1 MLAKRLSIVSLYTR
15 DVEAL
20 VKFYEGFGWT
30 PAVSAEG
37 FAVINLGG
45 APLALAALGHLAAD
59 LGTEA
64 SELEDGGKYGRYVPG
79 VLVDDPEEVD
89 ALFEVVKRAGGR
101 TLTEPATQPWGVRNF
116 YFTDPEG
123 SLWEVA
129 HVPSLTFGAQDA
141 AIWPVP

>member
-15 DVEAL
+15 DFEAS
-20 VKFYEGFGWT
+20 VKFYEGLGWT
-30 PAVSAEG
+30 PDVSLEG

-45 APLALAALGHLAAD
+45 APLAIAVLDHLAAD

-64 SELEDGGKYGRYVPG
+64 AELEDGGRYGRYVPG
-79 VLVDDPEEVD
+79 VLVDTAGEVD
-89 ALFEVVKRAGGR
+89 GLFEIVKNAGGR
-101 TLTEPATQPWGVRNF
+101 ILTNPATQPWGVRNF

-129 HVPSLTFGAQDA
+129 HVPNLTFGVQDA